1 MVGEKI
7 EVKRSKGYIGNLL
20 DFRMVRAADFTLL
33 SFSSNGALPFVLLLM
48 KRCFE
53 IDPLY

>member
-1 MVGEKI
+1 LVGEKI

-53 IDPLY
+53 FDALY